1 MKKTKK
7 KPAGP
12 VLVIRTCNADMS
24 SAHDKSFVWPKSG
37 PVEVADWDPNPAIDC
52 GRGLHGLMWGNG
64 DWSLLSNAA
73 DAAWLIVEVDPAD
86 GMVAHANKVRFRKGE
101 VVYCGDQVGAMTR
114 ILCGPEAMARAEKEA
129 KAWGK
134 KNKTP
139 KAASSGDNSTA
150 ASSGD
155 NSTAASSGYYSTAA
169 SSGNYSKAASS
180 GDNGKAASSG
190 NYSTAASSGN
200 YSTAASSGDNSTAA
214 SSGYYSK
221 AASSGYNNTAASSGY
236 YSTAASSG
244 NYSTAASSGNY
255 SKAASSGDNG
265 KAASS
270 GKSGAAAAIGAGT
283 QAKAGENGL
292 LIVTYWDNA
301 AERYRALVGEVGID
315 GIKADTWYRAENGKL
330 VEVAS

>member
-1 MKKTKK
+1 MKRNGYVYSLSAGDAKQGVRWRMKKTKK

-214 SSGYYSK
+214 SSGYCSK
-221 AASSGYNNTAASSGY
+221 AASSGYNNTAASSG
-236 YSTAASSG
+236 TTARRRRAATTARRRRAATTARRRRAATMARRRRAASQEPPPRLVR
-244 NYSTAASSGNY
+244 AR
-255 SKAASSGDNG
+255 KRRP
-265 KAASS
+265 
-270 GKSGAAAAIGAGT
+270 
-283 QAKAGENGL
+283 AKTGC
-292 LIVTYWDNA
+292 
-301 AERYRALVGEVGID
+301 
-315 GIKADTWYRAENGKL
+315 
-330 VEVAS
+330 

>member
-155 NSTAASSGYYSTAA
+155 NSTAASSG
-169 SSGNYSKAASS
+169 NYSKAASS
-180 GDNGKAASSG
+180 GYNNTAASSG

-214 SSGYYSK
+214 SSGNYSK
-221 AASSGYNNTAASSGY
+221 AASSGYNN
-236 YSTAASSG
+236 TAASSG

>member
-190 NYSTAASSGN
+190 
-200 YSTAASSGDNSTAA
+200 
-214 SSGYYSK
+214 
-221 AASSGYNNTAASSGY
+221 
-236 YSTAASSG
+236 
-244 NYSTAASSGNY
+244 
-255 SKAASSGDNG
+255 
-265 KAASS
+265 
-270 GKSGAAAAIGAGT
+270 KSGAAAAIGAGT